1 MSEVIDMCRAIQ
13 NNSLH
18 FTLNPQNC
26 WERFN
31 ADFND
36 IVNKDEWKEIKFL
49 NDSATE
55 INESINTVPNDKGGI
70 YIFILRPNIVPC
82 VHKYI
87 LYVGRVKCTKKQN
100 LRKRFK
106 EYVHDDRSAILLMR
120 ETWGKD
126 LYIRYLPLT
135 DNTTI
140 CALEREL
147 IRTIIPP
154 CNSEY
159 PGTLNQAMNAAFK

>member
-1 MSEVIDMCRAIQ
+1 MGEFIDMCNAIK

-26 WERFN
+26 WESFKT
-31 ADFND
+31 DFNS
-36 IVNKDEWKEIKFL
+36 IVNSDDWKEIKFL
-49 NDSATE
+49 NESATD
-55 INESINTVPNDKGGI
+55 INNNINTVPNDKGGI
-70 YIFILRPNIVPC
+70 YVFVLKPDLVPC

-87 LYVGRVKCTKKQN
+87 LYIGRVQHSESQN
-100 LRKRFK
+100 LRKRFR
-106 EYVHDDRSAILLMR
+106 EYVHDQRSAIMQMR

-135 DNTTI
+135 NNTLI
-140 CALEREL
+140 CALEKEL

-159 PGTLNQAMNAAFK
+159 PGILNKAMKAAF